1 MSLYARITGTGGF
14 LPETVLTNRD
24 IEVIVD
30 TSDDW
35 IRERTGIRK
44 RHIVTEGERCSRLAE
59 IASRR
64 ALADAGVDPSAI
76 DLIVVAT
83 TTPDQ
88 VFPGSACVLQ
98 QRLGIRGCCAFDLQA
113 GCTGFVYALGVVN
126 QFIRTGSIR
135 RALVVGAEILSYLV
149 DWQDRDTAVLFGDGA
164 GAVVVEAGQDP
175 GILSSHLHADGS
187 YIDLLRVPG
196 GIGGDPDEDSY
207 LEMKGAELFKV
218 AVTALSSIVEET
230 LIANGMRKS
239 DIDWIVPHQA
249 NLRIIQ
255 AVARKLALPLDR
267 VILTVDE
274 HANTSAASIPLA
286 FDVAVRDG
294 RIRRGE
300 TVLMEAFG
308 GGITWGSV
316 LLVY

>member
-1 MSLYARITGTGGF
+1 MSLYARIAGIGSF
-14 LPETVLTNRD
+14 LPERVLTNQD
-24 IEVIVD
+24 IEAIVD
-30 TSDDW
+30 TSDAW
-35 IRERTGIRK
+35 IRERTGIHK
-44 RHIVTEGERCSRLAE
+44 RHLVTEGERCSRLAE

-64 ALADAGVDPSAI
+64 ALEDAGIDPAAL

-88 VFPGSACVLQ
+88 VFPGSACMLQ
-98 QRLGIRGCCAFDLQA
+98 QRLGIHGGWAFDLQA
-113 GCTGFVYALGVVN
+113 GCTGFVYALGVAD

-135 RALVVGAEILSYLV
+135 RALIVGAEILSYLV
-149 DWQDRDTAVLFGDGA
+149 NWQDRDTAVLFGDGA
-164 GAVVVEAGQDP
+164 GAVVVETSQEP
-175 GILSSHLHADGS
+175 GILSSHFHADGS
-187 YIDLLRVPG
+187 YADILRIPG
-196 GIGGDPDEDSY
+196 GVGGDPAEDSY

-218 AVTALSSIVEET
+218 AVTALSSVVEET
-230 LIANGMRKS
+230 LTANGMQKS
-239 DIDWIVPHQA
+239 DIDWLVPHQA
-249 NLRIIQ
+249 NFRIIQ
-255 AVARKLALPLDR
+255 AVARKLGLPLDR
-267 VILTVDE
+267 VIVTVDE

>member
-1 MSLYARITGTGGF
+1 MSLYSRIIGTGGF
-14 LPETVLTNRD
+14 LPERVLTNQD
-24 IEVIVD
+24 LEAMVD
-30 TSDDW
+30 TSDEW
-35 IRERTGIRK
+35 IRERTGIHK

-59 IASRR
+59 VASRR
-64 ALADAGVDPSAI
+64 ALADAGIDPAAI
-76 DLIVVAT
+76 DFIVVAT

-88 VFPGSACVLQ
+88 VFPGTACFLQ
-98 QRLGIRGCCAFDLQA
+98 QRLGIHGCCALDLLA
-113 GCTGFVYALGVVN
+113 GCTGFVYGLGIVD
-126 QFIRTGSIR
+126 QFIRTGGIR
-135 RALVVGAEILSYLV
+135 RALVVGAEILSYLL

-164 GAVVVEAGQDP
+164 GAVVVEAGEEP

-187 YIDLLRVPG
+187 YADLIRVPG
-196 GIGGDPDEDSY
+196 GVGGDRNLDPF
-207 LEMKGAELFKV
+207 LAMKGAEVFKI
-218 AVTALSSIVEET
+218 AVTTLSDIVEET
-230 LIANGMRKS
+230 LVANGMRKS
-239 DIDWIVPHQA
+239 DLDWLVPHQA
-249 NLRIIQ
+249 NLRILQ
-255 AVARKLALPLDR
+255 AVARKLAFPLDR
-267 VILTVDE
+267 VVVTVDE

>member
-187 YIDLLRVPG
+187 YIDLLQVPG

-255 AVARKLALPLDR
+255 AVARKLALPLNR

>member
-1 MSLYARITGTGGF
+1 VSLYARIAGIGSF
-14 LPETVLTNRD
+14 LPERVLTNQD
-24 IEVIVD
+24 IEAIVD
-30 TSDDW
+30 TSDAW
-35 IRERTGIRK
+35 IRERTGIHK
-44 RHIVTEGERCSRLAE
+44 RHLVTEGERCSRLAE

-64 ALADAGVDPSAI
+64 ALEDAGIDPAAL

-88 VFPGSACVLQ
+88 VFPGSACMLQ
-98 QRLGIRGCCAFDLQA
+98 QRLGIHGGWAFDLQA
-113 GCTGFVYALGVVN
+113 GCTGFVYALGVAD

-135 RALVVGAEILSYLV
+135 RALIVGAEILSYLV
-149 DWQDRDTAVLFGDGA
+149 NWQDRDTAVLFGDGA
-164 GAVVVEAGQDP
+164 GAVVVETSQEP
-175 GILSSHLHADGS
+175 GILSSHFHADGS
-187 YIDLLRVPG
+187 YADILRIPG
-196 GIGGDPDEDSY
+196 GVGGDPAEDSY

-218 AVTALSSIVEET
+218 AVTALSSVVEET
-230 LIANGMRKS
+230 LTANGMQKS
-239 DIDWIVPHQA
+239 DIDWLVPHQA
-249 NLRIIQ
+249 NFRIIQ
-255 AVARKLALPLDR
+255 AVARKLGLPLDR
-267 VILTVDE
+267 VIVTVDE